1 MMKVIIMI
9 VPVILPGG
17 SLEAETLDVEAALT
31 LVTDQ
36 DTLSDVLPSALGAA
50 ALLALPPLMVLTHL
64 ALGGVVPLQNL
75 LGHGHLLG
83 VEWES

>member
-1 MMKVIIMI
+1 MIMI
-9 VPVILPGG
+9 IPVVLLRN
-17 SLEAETLDVEAALT
+17 SLQADTLEVEAALT

-36 DTLSDVLPSALGAA
+36 NTLSDVLPSALGAA
-50 ALLALPPLMVLTHL
+50 ALLALPPLIVLTHL
-64 ALGGVVPLQNL
+64 ALGGVLPLQNL

>member
-1 MMKVIIMI
+1 MIIIIMI
-9 VPVILPGG
+9 VPVILLGD

-31 LVTDQ
+31 LVKDQ

-50 ALLALPPLMVLTHL
+50 TLLALPPLMVLTHL
-64 ALGGVVPLQNL
+64 TLGGVLPLQKL